1 MSTPSQPHGDS
12 NKPLDLAKR
21 YDQAGDKIKA
31 ARFYRLAGEYAF
43 AAYAN
48 EDAITHF
55 TAALVLTSDAQ
66 VETRY
71 KIMFALEQV
80 YALTSQPEVRSQNL
94 INLAALADAI
104 NDDQKRADV
113 AARLALFKLDNG
125 EHQDAISISRLA
137 VRIANQAQAFA
148 AEAALYI
155 IWGRTLLRL
164 ADYDLAQGKLK
175 QANLLAQQHALT
187 DAEADSL
194 RYLGVVC
201 EEKGSYTE
209 AKSLYKQA
217 LARYEMLNDLRGT
230 SNMLNN
236 LGKVAYDQGEY
247 TAALR
252 YWDHAKSNYLAI
264 GDKPGTCRLLINQS
278 AICLDLGD
286 YSRAKTYSQ
295 EALTL
300 SREIELR
307 FGEALGLINLS
318 LIHQYEGDQDTAR
331 ELATAALQLAQK
343 MGSKRLEG
351 FAYQTL
357 GKTLKVS
364 GQLQSATDQFW
375 QALAI
380 WQELDQAS
388 LLIEAEACLAETA
401 RLAGDVAEA
410 MGHAEAAVTALT
422 TGQSLDGTESP
433 FQIYLTCYQVL
444 NAAQDARAQAVLHQG
459 HQQLQERANAIVDEQ
474 ARHMFLENVAVH
486 RQITTAYAG
495 LHTQTA

>member
-1 MSTPSQPHGDS
+1 MKPSSQTPGDA
-12 NKPLDLAKR
+12 NRPLDLAKR
-21 YDQAGDKIKA
+21 YNEAGNKIKA
-31 ARFYRLAGEYAF
+31 SRFYHLAGDYAV

-48 EDAITHF
+48 EDAIAYF
-55 TAALVLTSDAQ
+55 TTALTLLPDAE

-71 KIMFALEQV
+71 KIMFALEKV
-80 YALTSQPEVRSQNL
+80 YALSNQPEVRSQNL
-94 INLAALADAI
+94 ENMAALADSI
-104 NDDQKRADV
+104 DSDQRRADV

-137 VRIANQAQAFA
+137 VRIANPAEAFA
-148 AEAALYI
+148 AEATLYI
-155 IWGRTLLRL
+155 VWGRTLLRL
-164 ADYDLAQGKLK
+164 ADYDAAQGKLK
-175 QANLLAQQHALT
+175 QAQLLARQHALT

-194 RYLGVVC
+194 RYLGVIN
-201 EEKGSYTE
+201 EEKGNYAK
-209 AKSLYKQA
+209 AKSLFKQA
-217 LARYEMLNDLRGT
+217 LALYETLNDLRGN

-236 LGKVAYDQGEY
+236 LGKIAYDQGEY

-252 YWDHAKSNYLAI
+252 YWDHAKSNYQAI

-278 AICLDLGD
+278 AVCLDLGD

-318 LIHQYEGDQDTAR
+318 LIHQYEGDQETAR
-331 ELATAALQLAQK
+331 QHGNAALQLAQK

-351 FAYQTL
+351 YAYQTL

-380 WQELDQAS
+380 WHELDQAS
-388 LLIEAEACLAETA
+388 LLVEAEASLAETA

-410 MGHAEAAVTALT
+410 MVHVETAVSALT

-444 NAAQDARAQAVLHQG
+444 NAAQDTRAQDVLYQG

-474 ARHMFLENVAVH
+474 ARKMFLEDVAVH
-486 RQITTAYAG
+486 RQITMAYAD
-495 LHTQTA
+495 TNP